1 MSRLLSSLPVGALVK
16 EDSFIYNGDTPIFRI
31 LEHGHI
37 GDPAGSTALEFRD
50 IVTLRC
56 FDAQEDNSGNKGKY
70 GWTRYDLSNIHQWLN
85 SDAGEGQWYSQPQ
98 GHITDNPPSSS
109 YVMKNSSNVAIN
121 PYDTDAGFLSYFPQV
136 LKENILTANKPSY
149 YTTQSHPVNAKLW
162 LLSNSETDGVPYSY
176 AGTDYPEGSV
186 YSYYAGTRTNYS
198 KRKKLYANEA
208 AKGNYSDSNSYGRWF
223 TRSHVRYGATE
234 YVLQVLNWDG
244 NDAPTSY
251 PYDGSIGI
259 SPAFCVSSQL
269 KVTDTPVNGVYSF
282 VWNQT
287 PTISPASTNY
297 GNVTAPPS
305 ITTTITDPDG
315 DAFTYTVKLNG
326 TTKASGSAT
335 GTKTFAID
343 TAGYWPLM
351 ALGINTIT
359 VQATDSQG
367 ATTSATYT
375 MNKTN
380 SAAPVP
386 TTDLVNNT
394 RKETSFYIGFQIGLD
409 ADGDSQTVVAQV
421 SDSSDM
427 SNPTEFSGVEK
438 EVAGAWLP
446 VQTLTNADVGARLR
460 IQVTNQT
467 VGDTIYVRLKDTDS
481 GSGSPVYTS
490 TYAIVIGSV
499 LEFDT
504 LPISRTEKPSL
515 VVAYLNKTMPADA
528 TLTMYACNNA
538 NDGAPTWEAITEGET
553 HQFTNKTKTAQ
564 NWAVSVKT
572 SITAGATA
580 GEISVSAVG
589 LGVL

>member
-1 MSRLLSSLPVGALVK
+1 MSQLLSALPVGALVK
-16 EDSFIYNGDTPIFRI
+16 EPNFIYKGTVPIFRI
-31 LEHGHI
+31 LEHGHA
-37 GDPAGSTALEFRD
+37 GDPSGSTTLECRD
-50 IVTLRC
+50 ILTYKA
-56 FDAQEDNSGNKGKY
+56 FDAKEPSNQSMSLRRTNGNNEY
-70 GWTRYDLSNIHQWLN
+70 IYSNLLQWLN
-85 SDAGEGQWYSQPQ
+85 SNAAANSWYTAQHQ
-98 GHITDNPPSSS
+98 YDQAPSSTE
-109 YVMKNSSNVAIN
+109 YVYSN
-121 PYDTDAGFLSYFPQV
+121 PYTSEAGFLSFFPNGLRSV
-136 LKENILTANKPSY
+136 LMDVTKPVTDVSGNYTYPLINVTSKIFLLSLKE
-149 YTTQSHPVNAKLW
+149 VNVID
-162 LLSNSETDGVPYSY
+162 SNYQDE
-176 AGTDYPEGSV
+176 GTV
-186 YSYYAGTRTNYS
+186 YSFYS
-198 KRKKLYANEA
+198 IDAQNKRKKANTTGAAEEASAPLYPQWFLRTPQYND
-208 AKGNYSDSNSYGRWF
+208 YSSGGQLLDR
-223 TRSHVRYGATE
+223 
-234 YVLQVLNWDG
+234 
-244 NDAPTSY
+244 TSY
-251 PYDGSIGI
+251 EKNIASNGNAQGI
-259 SPAFCVSSQL
+259 TCRVSAGVSPAFCIPSSQ
-269 KVTDTPVNGVYSF
+269 KVSDSPDTDGAYILEFNYP
-282 VWNQT
+282 
-287 PTISPASTNY
+287 PTITPSTTDYGSVTSPPT
-297 GNVTAPPS
+297 

-315 DAFTYTVKLNG
+315 DSFTYTVKLNG

-351 ALGINTIT
+351 ALGTNTIT
-359 VQATDSQG
+359 VQATDSKG
-367 ATTSATYT
+367 ATASATYT

-460 IQVTNQT
+460 IQVTGQT

-490 TYAIVIGSV
+490 TYTIVIGSV
-499 LEFDT
+499 LEFNT
-504 LPISRTEKPSL
+504 LPISRTDKPSL
-515 VVAYLNKTMPADA
+515 VVAYLNKTKPADA
-528 TLTMYACNNA
+528 TLAMYACNNA
-538 NDGAPTWEAITEGET
+538 NDGAPTWEPITEGET

>member
-1 MSRLLSSLPVGALVK
+1 MSQLLSALPVGALVK
-16 EDSFIYNGDTPIFRI
+16 DTGTVYNGSPIIWQI
-31 LEHGHI
+31 LEHGHS
-37 GDPAGSTALEFRD
+37 GDPVGSTTLQSRD
-50 IVTLRC
+50 VLMKKAY
-56 FDAQEDNSGNKGKY
+56 DGKEPNSSIYDHRSLGND
-70 GWTRYDLSNIHQWLN
+70 RYLQSNILQWLN
-85 SDAGEGQWYSQPQ
+85 SNGAANSWYSAQHSADTPPEGQYVNYNDPYVAEKGFLNYFSSNLLGSLLQTEKASYYNDGMNLETVTRRVFLLSKAEVGFNGEGYYNRMEGTVYAGYSSGAVSKIKQYN
-98 GHITDNPPSSS
+98 GSNAGWRLRTYKEGSKGITRTVPDDGRIVYYSNCYVSTDGIAPGICIPSSS
-109 YVMKNSSNVAIN
+109 EVS
-121 PYDTDAGFLSYFPQV
+121 DTTDADG
-136 LKENILTANKPSY
+136 A
-149 YTTQSHPVNAKLW
+149 YTLIY
-162 LLSNSETDGVPYSY
+162 NSEP
-176 AGTDYPEGSV
+176 
-186 YSYYAGTRTNYS
+186 
-198 KRKKLYANEA
+198 
-208 AKGNYSDSNSYGRWF
+208 
-223 TRSHVRYGATE
+223 
-234 YVLQVLNWDG
+234 Q
-244 NDAPTSY
+244 
-251 PYDGSIGI
+251 I
-259 SPAFCVSSQL
+259 SPS
-269 KVTDTPVNGVYSF
+269 T
-282 VWNQT
+282 
-287 PTISPASTNY
+287 TNY
-297 GNVTAPPS
+297 GDVTAPPS
-305 ITTTITDPDG
+305 ITCAITDPDG
-315 DAFTYTVKLNG
+315 DSFAYTVKLNG
-326 TTKASGSAT
+326 ATKTSGSAT

-351 ALGINTIT
+351 ALGTNTIT

-421 SDSSDM
+421 SSSSDM

-460 IQVTNQT
+460 IQVTGQT

-538 NDGAPTWEAITEGET
+538 NDGAPTWEPIAEGET

>member
-1 MSRLLSSLPVGALVK
+1 MSQLLSALPVGALVK
-16 EDSFIYNGDTPIFRI
+16 DTTWSYNGANPILRV
-31 LEHGHI
+31 LEHGHT
-37 GDPAGSTALEFRD
+37 GDPAGSTTLEFRD
-50 IVTLRC
+50 IICLKA
-56 FDAQEDNSGNKGKY
+56 FDAKEPNNSNSTRKTNGNN
-70 GWTRYDLSNIHQWLN
+70 RYLYSNLLQWLN
-85 SDAGEGQWYSQPQ
+85 STAGANSWYSAQ
-98 GHITDNPPSSS
+98 HSADAPP
-109 YVMKNSSNVAIN
+109 NSSNVSTSSGTPLN
-121 PYDTDAGFLSYFPQV
+121 PYDTEAGFLSFMSAQFRAALMPV
-136 LKENILTANKPSY
+136 SK
-149 YTTQSHPVNAKLW
+149 TTVKVSVDGGGSETVSSKIF
-162 LLSNSETDGVPYSY
+162 LLSATEVYLDNGS
-176 AGTDYPEGSV
+176 EGSA
-186 YSYYAGTRTNYS
+186 YSYYSSGGVND
-198 KRKKLYANEA
+198 RKKNLMNNA
-208 AKGNYSDSNSYGRWF
+208 AKGNSPS
-223 TRSHVRYGATE
+223 ATSPWIWWLRTTGGSGTAS
-234 YVLQVLNWDG
+234 VSVVK
-244 NDAPTSY
+244 
-251 PYDGSIGI
+251 YDGYLNNYAAYSGDKGV
-259 SPAFCVSSQL
+259 SPAFCVSSDL
-269 KVTDTPVNGVYSF
+269 MVSDTTDADGAYTI

-315 DAFTYTVKLNG
+315 DSFTYTVKLNG
-326 TTKASGSAT
+326 TTKTSGSGT

-343 TAGYWPLM
+343 TTGYWPLM
-351 ALGINTIT
+351 ALGSNTIT
-359 VQATDSQG
+359 VQATDSKG
-367 ATTSATYT
+367 ATVSATYT

-421 SDSSDM
+421 SASSDM

-460 IQVTNQT
+460 IQVTGQT
-467 VGDTIYVRLKDTDS
+467 VGNTIYVRLKDTDS
-481 GSGSPVYTS
+481 GSGTPVYTS
-490 TYAIVIGSV
+490 TYTIVIGSV
-499 LEFDT
+499 LEFNT

-515 VVAYLNKTMPADA
+515 VVAYLNKTKPADA
-528 TLTMYACNNA
+528 TLAMYACNNA

>member
-1 MSRLLSSLPVGALVK
+1 MSQLLSALPVGSLVK
-16 EDSFIYNGDTPIFRI
+16 ETSFTYLGTTPIFRV
-31 LEHGHI
+31 LEHGHS
-37 GDPAGSTALEFRD
+37 GDPAGSTTLEFRD
-50 IVTLRC
+50 VVC
-56 FDAQEDNSGNKGKY
+56 CKAYDAREINNPDSGRQSY
-70 GWTRYDLSNIHQWLN
+70 GNNRYLYSNIHQWLN
-85 SDAGEGQWYSQPQ
+85 SSASAGNWYTAK
-98 GHITDNPPSSS
+98 HTYDEPPERLASKVD
-109 YVMKNSSNVAIN
+109 YNAYK
-121 PYDTDAGFLSYFPQV
+121 DEAGFLSFFPQN
-136 LKENILTANKPSY
+136 LAAELLTVTKPTTK
-149 YTTQSHPVNAKLW
+149 YTSIDGSGKDNVQCKLF
-162 LLSNSETDGVPYSY
+162 LLSGKEAGVSSI
-176 AGTDYPEGSV
+176 DEGST
-186 YSYYAGTRTNYS
+186 YALYETASYRV
-198 KRKKLYANEA
+198 KKLASTAARGDYTYGSGGDNWGWRLRTPQTSVNYTSSSTNIIDKSGNPSFCPANT
-208 AKGNYSDSNSYGRWF
+208 GQY
-223 TRSHVRYGATE
+223 
-234 YVLQVLNWDG
+234 
-244 NDAPTSY
+244 
-251 PYDGSIGI
+251 GI
-259 SPAFCVSSQL
+259 SPAFCVSSNL
-269 KVTDTPVNGVYSF
+269 KVSNSPDTDGAYIIT
-282 VWNQT
+282 WNSD
-287 PTISPASTNY
+287 PEISPASTNY

-315 DAFTYTVKLNG
+315 DTFTYTVKLNG
-326 TTKASGSAT
+326 VTKDSGSAT
-335 GTKTFAID
+335 GTKTFAVD
-343 TAGYWPLM
+343 TTTYWPLM
-351 ALGINTIT
+351 SLGTNTIT
-359 VQATDSQG
+359 VQATDSNG
-367 ATTSATYT
+367 ATATATYT

-394 RKETSFYIGFQIGLD
+394 RKETSFYIGFQIGQD

-421 SDSSDM
+421 SASSDM
-427 SNPTEFSGVEK
+427 SNPTEFTGVEK
-438 EVAGAWLP
+438 LVSGAWLP
-446 VQTLTNADVGARLR
+446 VQTLTNADVGASLR
-460 IQVTNQT
+460 IQVTGQT